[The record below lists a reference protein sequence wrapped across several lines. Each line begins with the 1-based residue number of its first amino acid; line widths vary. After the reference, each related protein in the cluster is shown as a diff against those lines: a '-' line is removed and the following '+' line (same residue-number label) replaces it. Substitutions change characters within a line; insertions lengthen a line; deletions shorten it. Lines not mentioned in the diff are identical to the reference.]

1 MGDKNN
7 YILGT
12 AGHVDHGKTALIKAL
27 TGMET
32 SRLPEEKKRGMTIEL
47 GFAALEDAVHGTV
60 GIVDVP
66 GHERFIRNMVAGA
79 WGLDAAM
86 LVVAADDGWMRM
98 SSDHLRILKAMKVDS
113 VLLVI
118 TKSDLAEKE
127 MLELIIEDANRH
139 CMEILGRT
147 LPAVAV
153 SSLTGEGIE
162 ELKKAIS
169 ALLTASK
176 RKKIEKS
183 FLYIDR
189 VFTLKGIGVTITG
202 TLRGGKITCGDVLNI
217 YPGNIECRIKNI
229 QNHNQDI
236 NEIRAASRTALNLKL
251 PEKAELRRGMLISGE
266 DGEPVL
272 YGKEFLIRIDEIF
285 YGVSESA
292 GESEG
297 LKNHAEMEI
306 ALGSAHAI
314 GSLHLNSFDKTLGR
328 FSLTEPL
335 ACAWNQEAV
344 LIRHGGSEI
353 LASCRVLAAFSS
365 YKRTAFKDAFKI
377 YNGRELP
384 SWQSYLF
391 NLSGCIEK
399 KYAKPAELSSKK
411 EEIADLGSFW
421 VSAEKLKNWQD
432 KILAVAKNRQ
442 AGFTAEETDL
452 PLPAK
457 VRTSV
462 LKKLCDEEKLVL
474 DGHIYMEKGRTGA
487 DISKT
492 AKQIL
497 QTALAA
503 GDKGIESDKLNFP
516 QAKKEVRDLVKLG
529 LLICIEDFLH
539 YHKDVFEQVCSKILK
554 GRKPGDR
561 IAISDAREIT
571 GLSRKYILPIF
582 NLLEKAGKLK
592 REEND
597 RIVI

>member
-1 MGDKNN
+1 MSN

-27 TGMET
+27 TGIET

-47 GFAALEDAVHGTV
+47 GFAFLEDAVHGTV

-98 SSDHLRILKAMKVDS
+98 SSDHLRILKAMKIDS
-113 VLLVI
+113 ILLVI
-118 TKSDLAEKE
+118 TKSDLAEKD
-127 MLELIIEDANRH
+127 MLELIIEESNKH
-139 CMEILGRT
+139 CLSILGRT

-153 SSLTGEGIE
+153 SSLTGAGIG

-169 ALLTASK
+169 DLLLQSK
-176 RKKIEKS
+176 RKRMEKK

-189 VFTLKGIGVTITG
+189 VFTLKGIGITVTG
-202 TLRGGKITCGDVLNI
+202 TLRGGKIAAGEVLGI
-217 YPGNIECRIKNI
+217 YPGNIECRIKSI
-229 QNHNQDI
+229 QNHYQDVP
-236 NEIRAASRTALNLKL
+236 EISAAARTALNLKL
-251 PEKAELRRGMLISGE
+251 PEKAEIKHGMLISTD
-266 DGEPVL
+266 DGEPIL
-272 YGKEFLIRIDEIF
+272 QGKELLIRVDEIF
-285 YGVSESA
+285 YNNENETENA
-292 GESEG
+292 G
-297 LKNHAEMEI
+297 LKNHGEMEI
-306 ALGSAHAI
+306 ALGSTHAI
-314 GSLHLNSFDKTLGR
+314 GTVHLNSFDKTLGR
-328 FSLTEPL
+328 LSLNEPI

-353 LASCRVLAAFSS
+353 LASCRVLAAFS
-365 YKRTAFKDAFKI
+365 YYRRTAFKDAFKI

-399 KYAKPAELSSKK
+399 KYAKAEDLSLKK
-411 EEIADLGSFW
+411 EDITDYDIFW
-421 VSAEKLKNWQD
+421 FSSAKLKIWEE
-432 KILAVAKNRQ
+432 KIAVLAENKQ

-452 PLPAK
+452 PIPTK
-457 VRTSV
+457 VRTAV
-462 LKKLCDEEKLVL
+462 LKKLCSEGKLKQE
-474 DGHIYMEKGRTGA
+474 GHIFTAKDHSGT

-497 QTALAA
+497 QTALEA
-503 GDKGIESDKLNFP
+503 DLKGIEADKLPFP
-516 QAKKEVRDLVKLG
+516 QSKKEVRDLVKLG
-529 LLICIEDFLH
+529 FLVCIEDFLH
-539 YHKDVFEQVCSKILK
+539 YHKDVFERICEKILK
-554 GRKPGDR
+554 DKKSGDV
-561 IAISDAREIT
+561 ITISGTRELT

-592 REEND
+592 RSEND